1 MSLSRII
8 ERKKELKDA
17 TGGIDHKDNK
27 TEGAGIEESIMEK
40 LVSSLLQSKLEEHKS
55 GSAGHV
61 MIPEMDEPPKLER
74 PYRSSNVVM
83 DDPESNK
90 RNYLFVSDTNMNSA
104 IKEQLHGYGNVLPY
118 TDNFINRSTSDLL
131 GAGIE
136 ALWINISNKR
146 AREWLSLNLKPCVC
160 YTRVLVWSSSKSSKF
175 LDDLRPYVD
184 LETRARDLSKL
195 SALSLDELM
204 KKVEDRIDIHSV
216 PNKLMVFL
224 GCSKQTVKKK
234 ALAPR

>member
-40 LVSSLLQSKLEEHKS
+40 LVSSLLQS
-55 GSAGHV
+55 
-61 MIPEMDEPPKLER
+61 DTPKLVR
-74 PYRSSNVVM
+74 QAAGPYRSSNVVM